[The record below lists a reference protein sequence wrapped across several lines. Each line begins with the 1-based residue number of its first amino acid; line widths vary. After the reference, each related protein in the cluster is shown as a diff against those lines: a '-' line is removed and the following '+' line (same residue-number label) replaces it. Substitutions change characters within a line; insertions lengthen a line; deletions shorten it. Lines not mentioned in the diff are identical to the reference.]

1 MSETDAIDITFS
13 PGKED
18 DWFSYFESG
27 GFLDE
32 YDRRVRIAQKMLDF
46 YSSLHPLEEAGS

>member
-13 PGKED
+13 PGKET
-18 DWFSYFESG
+18 DWFKCLEEGTFAV
-27 GFLDE
+27 E

-46 YSSLHPLEEAGS
+46 YSYLHPLEEAGS